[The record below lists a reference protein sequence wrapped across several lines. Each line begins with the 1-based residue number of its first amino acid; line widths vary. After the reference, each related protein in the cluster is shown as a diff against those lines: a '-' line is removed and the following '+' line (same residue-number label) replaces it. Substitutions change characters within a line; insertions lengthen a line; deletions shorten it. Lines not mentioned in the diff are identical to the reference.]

1 MSRLYQGGRA
11 PDAAPC
17 LQVAGIIAR
26 QVSPA
31 AALAVLHVPAC
42 VDEAQLS
49 HAAPATSPNSSRSGS
64 RDQQQQWLPQL
75 ADMSVLA
82 SYCLTEPGSGS
93 DAASLQTSARRT
105 GSTYVLNGAKAFISG
120 AGAAHLY
127 LVMARTGQ
135 PGPKGIT
142 AFLVPKVWT
151 GYADCGLDCRGL
163 GMQPVPGFGGHM
175 ASSLLTRCLCC
186 HMSLQQASGG

>member
-1 MSRLYQGGRA
+1 M
-11 PDAAPC
+11 C
-17 LQVAGIIAR
+17 L
-26 QVSPA
+26 PA
-31 AALAVLHVPAC
+31 
-42 VDEAQLS
+42 DETQLS
-49 HAAPATSPNSSRSGS
+49 PTASATSPGSSRSGS
-64 RDQQQQWLPQL
+64 REQQQQWLPQL

-93 DAASLQTSARRT
+93 DAASLQTSAKRT

-142 AFLVPKVWT
+142 AFLVPKVRAWH
-151 GYADCGLDCRGL
+151 ADCGLDIFGL
-163 GMQPVPGFGGHM
+163 GMQPVPGSCGHT
-175 ASSLLTRCLCC
+175 AGLLTRCLCC
-186 HMSLQQASGG
+186 HSSWKPAVQGAAGPAGA